1 MSTRTFLQDFSFFF
15 IFFSS
20 PKFAHFFT
28 PAEQRNSTNSTA
40 LIRNESGTQ
49 AKGRDISRVSRGFFE
64 NYMVCPHHHHH
75 WSLRAGTRVCLRD
88 GIEPWNSTL
97 HLLSAENSTFSLFFS
112 FCLRA
117 LNITFVSVQSNETAD
132 HDGSIAM
139 FHSKRAS
146 ERELQFING
155 ISTAHSTRWALSSAD
170 ENRESTSSLFTHRQ
184 KGWDECQA

>member
-1 MSTRTFLQDFSFFF
+1 MYLFYDNEHSNFSAGFLIFF

-112 FCLRA
+112 FFFASFEHHVCLGA
-117 LNITFVSVQSNETAD
+117 IEWDCWSWWLNCDVSLET
-132 HDGSIAM
+132 
-139 FHSKRAS
+139 SKRERAS
-146 ERELQFING
+146 I
-155 ISTAHSTRWALSSAD
+155 H
-170 ENRESTSSLFTHRQ
+170 
-184 KGWDECQA
+184 